1 MSIARLRFVLLAG
14 LMAATVATSAAIEIS
29 TETLTGLNPRTLP
42 KSVAGLELRGSA
54 TAPIKLALTGAD
66 GRLRPEATPAVA
78 LLRDAA
84 WSPDDPARDAA
95 GEFEV
100 MVGAARLVRNHALA
114 GFVTVGNHFGA
125 LQPGTEAAL
134 QRTVLMGLPVVR
146 SARDGDVRA
155 APGDL
160 LISAGS
166 LSAAEARRILSYCL
180 INYGSLPPAADPA
193 RPTLAE
199 TDSIRA
205 RLRLYQQAFD
215 LANVPLLAAYSSEA
229 AAMAAMP

>member
-1 MSIARLRFVLLAG
+1 MNIARLRFVLLAG
-14 LMAATVATSAAIEIS
+14 LMAVTVATSAAIEIS
-29 TETLTGLNPRTLP
+29 TEALTGLNPRTLP

-78 LLRDAA
+78 LL
-84 WSPDDPARDAA
+84 RDAA

-215 LANVPLLAAYSSEA
+215 LANAPLLAAYSSEA

>member
-193 RPTLAE
+193 RPTQAE

>member
-1 MSIARLRFVLLAG
+1 MSPALLRSVLLVG
-14 LMAATVATSAAIEIS
+14 LLAAITAPSSAIEIT
-29 TETLTGLNPRTLP
+29 TEALTGLNPRNLP
-42 KSVAGLELRGSA
+42 RTVAGLELRGSA
-54 TAPIKLALTGAD
+54 TATIKLALVGSD
-66 GRLRPEATPAVA
+66 GHLRPEATPAVA
-78 LLRDAA
+78 LLKDAA

-100 MVGAARLVRNHALA
+100 LVNAARLVRSRPLA
-114 GFVTVGNHFGA
+114 GFVTEGNHFGA

-160 LISAGS
+160 LISAGR
-166 LSAAEARRILSYCL
+166 LSATEARRILSYCL
-180 INYGSLPPAADPA
+180 INYGTLPPAVNPV
-193 RPTLAE
+193 RPTAAE
-199 TDSIRA
+199 TEAVRA
-205 RLRLYQQAFD
+205 RVRLYQQAFD
-215 LANVPLLAAYSSEA
+215 LANVPLLASYSSES